1 MHMTTPIPGS
11 PGRSLLLMK
20 KDKQEWSNTT
30 RAITW
35 LVVIVSF
42 LASATGSVF
51 GQSAASPAGTRPIVK
66 PVTDAMIQDPP
77 PEDWL
82 SFRRTLNDWGY
93 SPLDQI
99 NTGNAQ
105 RLHEAWSRPLG
116 GFFMESTPL
125 VHDGV
130 MYLPESGN
138 KIIALNAATG
148 EEFWTFIHGDPKGA
162 DQSGVKRNIAI
173 YGEQLLTTTSDGLL
187 IAVNVHTGKQDWEV
201 KITGPANTSS
211 GPIIANGKVISG
223 RACAPDSGPE
233 GCVMVAN
240 DARTG
245 KELWRTWTIARP
257 GEPGDETWG
266 KVPWEKRQQVG
277 TWMPPSYDPELNLVY
292 FGTTVTGP
300 TVKYLLDGND
310 KTYLYHTSTLA
321 LDADTGKIVWY
332 YQHIVDQWD
341 FDHPFERI
349 LVDTRVAP
357 DPKTVAWIN
366 PNLKPGEVRKV
377 LTGIPGKTGI
387 IYTLDRRTGEFL
399 WAEPTVKQTVV
410 ASIDGSTGKVH
421 MNPDTAF
428 THEDQDIDLCPAFT
442 GGKNWQPGAY
452 SPRTGLMYM
461 PLENL
466 CSTVKSAGPKNGPGQ
481 LGMKIDYVSYLRPGE
496 TDVGQVRAISVST
509 GNTVWMYTQR
519 AGTMALVATG
529 GGLVFY
535 GDVVG
540 GFGALDEKD
549 GKVLWQTRLTG
560 PVSGMPISYGAGGRQ
575 FVAVATGLSPEAMG
589 LGRMTPEIKVGND
602 RVLHVFTLQ

>member
-1 MHMTTPIPGS
+1 MLPIITV
-11 PGRSLLLMK
+11 
-20 KDKQEWSNTT
+20 KQEWSTT
-30 RAITW
+30 ARAIFFPV
-35 LVVIVSF
+35 LIVLLLTVLTEGT
-42 LASATGSVF
+42 LAQSTSPP
-51 GQSAASPAGTRPIVK
+51 SAASTAFK
-66 PVTDAMIQDPP
+66 PVTDAMIQEPP

-82 SFRRTLNDWGY
+82 SFRRTLDDWGY
-93 SPLDQI
+93 SPLEQI
-99 NTGNAQ
+99 NTGNVKHLQ
-105 RLHEAWSRPLG
+105 EAWSRPLE
-116 GFFMESTPL
+116 GFFMEPTPL

-130 MYLPESGN
+130 MYFPESGN
-138 KIIALNAATG
+138 KIIALDAATG
-148 EEFWTFIHGDPKGA
+148 KEIWTFIHGDPEKA
-162 DQSGVKRNIAI
+162 NQSGVKRNIAI
-173 YGEQLLTTTSDGLL
+173 YGEQLFTTTPDGYLV
-187 IAVNVHTGKQDWEV
+187 AVDARTGKQDWQV
-201 KITGPANTSS
+201 QITGPANTSS

-223 RACAPDSGPE
+223 RACAPDSGPK

-349 LVDTRVAP
+349 LVDTKVAP
-357 DPKTVAWIN
+357 DPATVSWIN
-366 PNLKPGEVRKV
+366 PKLKPGEVRKV
-377 LTGIPGKTGI
+377 VTGIPGKTGI

-410 ASIDGSTGKVH
+410 SAIDGATGKVH
-421 MNPDTAF
+421 MNPETVF
-428 THEDQDIDLCPAFT
+428 THDDQNIDLCPAFT

-481 LGMKIDYVSYLRPGE
+481 LGMKIDYVSWLRPGE
-496 TDVGQVRAISVST
+496 THVGQVRAISVET
-509 GNTVWMYTQR
+509 GKTVWTYTQR

-529 GGLVFY
+529 GSLVFF
-535 GDVVG
+535 GDAVG

-560 PVSGMPISYGAGGRQ
+560 PVSGMPISYGAGGKQ

-589 LGRMTPEIKVGND
+589 LGRMTPEIKVKAD
-602 RVLHVFTLQ
+602 KVLHVFTLK

>member
-1 MHMTTPIPGS
+1 
-11 PGRSLLLMK
+11 
-20 KDKQEWSNTT
+20 
-30 RAITW
+30 
-35 LVVIVSF
+35 
-42 LASATGSVF
+42 
-51 GQSAASPAGTRPIVK
+51 
-66 PVTDAMIQDPP
+66 MIHDPP

-82 SFRRTLNDWGY
+82 SFRRTLNGWGY

-99 NTGNAQ
+99 NTGNVQ
-105 RLHEAWSRPLG
+105 RLHEAWSRPLE
-116 GFFMESTPL
+116 GFFMEPTPL

-130 MYLPESGN
+130 MYLSEAAN
-138 KIIALNAATG
+138 KIVALNAASG
-148 EEFWTFIHGDPKGA
+148 EELWTYIHNDPKGA
-162 DQSGVKRNIAI
+162 SQSGIKRNIAI
-173 YGEQLLTTTSDGLL
+173 YGEQLFTTTPDGALV
-187 IAVNVHTGKQDWEV
+187 AVNARTGKQAWEV

-245 KELWRTWTIARP
+245 RELWRAWTIARP

-266 KVPWEKRQQVG
+266 GVPWEKRQQVG

-292 FGTTVTGP
+292 FGTSVTGP
-300 TVKYLLDGND
+300 TPKYLLGGND
-310 KTYLYHTSTLA
+310 KAHLYHTSTLA
-321 LDADTGKIVWY
+321 LDADTGGIVWY
-332 YQHIVDQWD
+332 YQHIIDQWD

-349 LVDTRVAP
+349 LVDTGVAP
-357 DPKTVAWIN
+357 DPKAVAWIN

-387 IYTLDRRTGEFL
+387 VYTLDRRTGEFL

-410 ASIDGSTGKVH
+410 SSIDGATGKVH

-428 THEDQDIDLCPAFT
+428 THDDQDIDLCPAFT
-442 GGKNWQPGAY
+442 GGKNWMPGAY

-461 PLENL
+461 PVENL

-481 LGMKIDYVSYLRPGE
+481 LGMRIDYVSFLPPGE
-496 TDVGQVRAISVST
+496 TNVGQVRAISVST
-509 GNTVWMYTQR
+509 GETAWVYTQR

-535 GDVVG
+535 GDAAG
-540 GFGALDEKD
+540 GFGALDEKG
-549 GKVLWQTRLTG
+549 GKVLWQTGLTG
-560 PVSGMPISYGAGGRQ
+560 AVSGMPVSYGAGGRQ
-575 FVAVATGLSPEAMG
+575 FVAVATGPSPEAMG
-589 LGRMTPEIKVGND
+589 LGRMAPEIKAGND